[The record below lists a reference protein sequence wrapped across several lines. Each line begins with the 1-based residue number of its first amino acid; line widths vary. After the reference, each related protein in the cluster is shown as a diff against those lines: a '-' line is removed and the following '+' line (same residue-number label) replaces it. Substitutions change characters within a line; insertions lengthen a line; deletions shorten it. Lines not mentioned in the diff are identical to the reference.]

1 MVRGIQDLDDMEWIK
16 YYINEEPDQLSRA
29 VQDHYN
35 KKKRI
40 ESIHVYQAEN
50 NASRGRQDITFTK
63 RCIKIDFHSIED
75 TPCYCTMFWNTYM
88 ANSLKVNSY
97 IGGSSLIVDTN
108 DGKRGKSI
116 CAFKMGLEAIESI
129 PADQLAIIEK
139 GPLLKNSPRVIS
151 EMSLEAVDGIITL
164 DDSDDNHF
172 YRFIQ
177 GDGYRGFTVPK
188 YEDVD
193 VESLVASLFKL
204 KSDYERELD
213 DLKRYVH
220 SMKSKTQV

>member
-1 MVRGIQDLDDMEWIK
+1 
-16 YYINEEPDQLSRA
+16 
-29 VQDHYN
+29 
-35 KKKRI
+35 
-40 ESIHVYQAEN
+40 
-50 NASRGRQDITFTK
+50 
-63 RCIKIDFHSIED
+63 
-75 TPCYCTMFWNTYM
+75 M